1 MWVILGKY
9 DELLS
14 KITIIQEE
22 LREIKAT
29 TMLIK
34 SNMEIILKRLESL
47 NDGQSSHDIMELKAR
62 VQELSSL
69 VNKMLSQYSLY
80 KIIKGNT
87 V

>member
-1 MWVILGKY
+1 LWVILGKY